1 MPPPPELDTLR
12 ELLEQVERRRP
23 RSAAET
29 LREELARAVELENY
43 EKAAFLRDQL
53 KSLKGLDPRP
63 GGKFNTTMRSEDG
76 TEYPNSGIYLEVTPN
91 RKLVTTDAF
100 TAGWI
105 PSGQPFMV
113 SELTFEP
120 LEGGRTKYTARAM
133 HWNAET
139 KAQHEAMGFHAGWG
153 QCADQLAEVLATV

>member
-1 MPPPPELDTLR
+1 MTAQPEHVLVLERIFEAPPEKVFQAWTDPAILPR
-12 ELLEQVERRRP
+12 WFAPRP
-23 RSAAET
+23 FT
-29 LREELARAVELENY
+29 TPVV
-43 EKAAFLRDQL
+43 DI
-53 KSLKGLDPRP
+53 DPRP
-63 GGKFNTTMRSEDG
+63 GGKFNTTMRS
-76 TEYPNSGIYLEVTPN
+76 
-91 RKLVTTDAF
+91 
-100 TAGWI
+100 GWI

-153 QCADQLAEVLATV
+153 QCADQLAEVLATM

>member
-1 MPPPPELDTLR
+1 MTAQPEHVLVLERIFEAPPEKVFQAWTDPAILPR
-12 ELLEQVERRRP
+12 WFAARP
-23 RSAAET
+23 FT
-29 LREELARAVELENY
+29 TPVV
-43 EKAAFLRDQL
+43 DI
-53 KSLKGLDPRP
+53 DPRP

-153 QCADQLAEVLATV
+153 QCADQLAEVLATM

>member
-1 MPPPPELDTLR
+1 MTSQAEHELVLERIFDAPPEKVFQAWTDPAILPR
-12 ELLEQVERRRP
+12 WFAPRP
-23 RSAAET
+23 FT
-29 LREELARAVELENY
+29 TPVV
-43 EKAAFLRDQL
+43 DI
-53 KSLKGLDPRP
+53 DPRP

-153 QCADQLAEVLATV
+153 QCADQLAEVLATM

>member
-1 MPPPPELDTLR
+1 MTAQPEHVLVLERIFEAPPEKVFQAWTDPAILPR
-12 ELLEQVERRRP
+12 WFAPRP
-23 RSAAET
+23 FT
-29 LREELARAVELENY
+29 TPVV
-43 EKAAFLRDQL
+43 DI
-53 KSLKGLDPRP
+53 DPRP

>member
-1 MPPPPELDTLR
+1 MTAQPEHMLVLERIFDAPPEKVFQAWTDPAILPR
-12 ELLEQVERRRP
+12 WFAPRP
-23 RSAAET
+23 FT
-29 LREELARAVELENY
+29 TPMV
-43 EKAAFLRDQL
+43 DI
-53 KSLKGLDPRP
+53 DPRP

-100 TAGWI
+100 TSGWI

-153 QCADQLAEVLATV
+153 QCADQLAEVLATM

>member
-1 MPPPPELDTLR
+1 MTAQPEHVLVLERIFEAPPEKVFQAWTDPAILPR
-12 ELLEQVERRRP
+12 WFAPRP
-23 RSAAET
+23 FT
-29 LREELARAVELENY
+29 TPVV
-43 EKAAFLRDQL
+43 DI
-53 KSLKGLDPRP
+53 DPRP

-153 QCADQLAEVLATV
+153 QCADQLAEVLATM